1 MESESLTI
9 ARGFLGKKVTVT
21 MDRPLGSLHPKHG
34 FMYEANY
41 GFIQGV
47 KAPDGD
53 DLDAYYLNVTEPHE
67 KGSGICVAII
77 HRLEDDDDKL
87 IVIPENTT
95 ITDDEIRAHTHF
107 QEQWFQ
113 SEIIRM

>member
-1 MESESLTI
+1 MKSESLTI
-9 ARGFLGKKVTVT
+9 ARDFIGKKVTVT

-41 GFIQGV
+41 GFIEGV
-47 KAPDGD
+47 QAPDGN

-67 KGSGICVAII
+67 KATGMCVAVI
-77 HRLEDDDDKL
+77 HRLQDDDDK
-87 IVIPENTT
+87 IVVIPERTT
-95 ITDDEIRAHTHF
+95 ITDEEIRAATHF

-113 SEIIRM
+113 SEIIRK